1 MTIGLLGGGHPGTF
15 ALRFQFEKS
24 APVVLR
30 HDLDEGTERVV
41 PVFEEGAGAGAAG
54 EEMVTLDQDAQTLRI
69 EAQGVAH
76 AVIDDVRRA
85 LARAVFIVVVPFVRQ
100 DGFERDL
107 FLVAQPVELAFWV
120 PHIRRMVNSAAL
132 FNDLVGADE
141 E

>member
-15 ALRFQFEKS
+15 ALRFQFEEG
-24 APVVLR
+24 AAVVLR

-41 PVFEEGAGAGAAG
+41 PVFEEGAGAGATG

-85 LARAVFIVVVPFVRQ
+85 LARALFIVVVPFVRQ
-100 DGFERDL
+100 HGFERDL
-107 FLVAQPVELAFWV
+107 FLVAQPVELALRV